1 MIDITDENFIDH
13 LGQHDILV
21 VDFWATWCRPCKM
34 FSPILDEISQEN
46 NIWIAK
52 LDVDENPDT
61 AQKYEVSSIPTTI
74 VFEKGNPVK
83 KIIGAK
89 PKHQMLEE
97 LKEWL

>member
-1 MIDITDENFIDH
+1 MIEVTDQNFTDS
-13 LGQHDILV
+13 LAQHDILV

-34 FSPILDEISQEN
+34 FSPILDEISKEN

-52 LDVDENPDT
+52 LDVDANPDT
-61 AQKYEVSSIPTTI
+61 AQQYEVSSVPTTI
-74 VFEKGNPVK
+74 VFEKGVPIK

>member
-1 MIDITDENFIDH
+1 MIDITDLTLTDH
-13 LGQHDILV
+13 LSQHDILV

-34 FSPILDEISQEN
+34 FSPILEEIAKEN
-46 NIWIAK
+46 SIWIAK
-52 LDVDENPDT
+52 IDVDENPES
-61 AQKYEVSSIPTTI
+61 AQKYEISSIPTTI
-74 VFEKGNPVK
+74 VFEKGVPVK